1 MTTDPI
7 SAVTN
12 PIVSDVNTAST
23 TAASGTKPE
32 APKSGAGAGAP
43 STDTGEVSRAQ
54 NLLNTIN
61 AMANNIPSVDQQRVD
76 QIRSA
81 IEQGKFQ
88 ANPQTIAKNL
98 MEIDKLLPGPAGQS

>member
-7 SAVTN
+7 SAITN
-12 PIVSDVNTAST
+12 PIVSDATATGSA
-23 TAASGTKPE
+23 AASGTKSE
-32 APKSGAGAGAP
+32 APKSGTGAP
-43 STDTGEVSRAQ
+43 STESGEVSRAQ

-61 AMANNIPSVDQQRVD
+61 AMANNIPSVDQLRVD

>member
-7 SAVTN
+7 SAITN
-12 PIVSDVNTAST
+12 PIVSDATATGS
-23 TAASGTKPE
+23 AAAGGTKPDGT
-32 APKSGAGAGAP
+32 KTGAGTP
-43 STDTGEVSRAQ
+43 PTDSGEVSRAQ

-61 AMANNIPSVDQQRVD
+61 AMANNIPSVDQLRVD

-88 ANPQTIAKNL
+88 ADPQTIAKNL